1 MEGGDQPFATS
12 RRALCPQLR
21 ARGLRKSL
29 SQNRAGLPGG
39 DNQWQFP
46 HHNSS
51 AKNSV
56 TCALLSALRVAGLL
70 VTSVLAAAVRH

>member
-1 MEGGDQPFATS
+1 MPVTV
-12 RRALCPQLR
+12 
-21 ARGLRKSL
+21 L
-29 SQNRAGLPGG
+29 SSWNDSIRVECNTLHFIVVRSSAQRP

-70 VTSVLAAAVRH
+70 VTSVLAAAVRHQ